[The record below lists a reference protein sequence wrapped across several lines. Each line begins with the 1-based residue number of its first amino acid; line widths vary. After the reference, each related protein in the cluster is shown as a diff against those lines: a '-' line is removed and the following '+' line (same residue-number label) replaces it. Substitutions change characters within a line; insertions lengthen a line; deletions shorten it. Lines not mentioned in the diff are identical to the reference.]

1 MIAGWARTA
10 AAALL
15 AAAALAGCGD
25 DERAAV
31 APDRSASWIDPAG
44 EEPYVGS
51 LDVNPADGSLV
62 LATNRG
68 LYVVPEGADRPQQR
82 TGRLSTPVGDA
93 EVSAALQVHFTGP
106 DELVGSGHP
115 QTGSRVPP
123 VLGLMRSSDAGRTWA
138 SVSELGDSD
147 FHDLQEVRGRLV
159 LSVAGLSQVL
169 VSGDGGRR
177 FATRVTPQPLVDLEV
192 DPRDPR
198 RWVAST
204 EQGLFTSP
212 DDGRTWRP
220 RDPVGPARLA
230 WAADGRLLRADP
242 DGEVLLSRD
251 GGVRWERQGA
261 VGPEPQA
268 LTAEGDA
275 VYAALLDGSVRES
288 RDGGRTWGVR
298 VPAA

>member
-1 MIAGWARTA
+1 MSAGWARTA
-10 AAALL
+10 AAATL

-31 APDRSASWIDPAG
+31 APDRSAAWVDPAG
-44 EEPYVGS
+44 EPPYVGS

-68 LYVVPEGADRPQQR
+68 FYVVPEGAERPERR

-93 EVSAALQVHFTGP
+93 QVSAALQVHFTGP
-106 DELVGSGHP
+106 DELIGSGHP

-123 VLGLMRSSDAGRTWA
+123 VLGLMRSSDGGRTWT

-159 LSVAGLSQVL
+159 LSVAGISQVL
-169 VSGDGGRR
+169 VSGDGGET

-192 DPRDPR
+192 DPADPR

-212 DDGRTWRP
+212 DEGRTWRP
-220 RDPVGPARLA
+220 RDPVGSARLA
-230 WAADGRLLRADP
+230 WAADGRLVRADP
-242 DGEVLLSRD
+242 GGEVHLSRD
-251 GGVRWERQGA
+251 GGVRWEPLGT

-268 LTAEGDA
+268 MTAEGERL
-275 VYAALLDGSVRES
+275 YAALLDGSVHES
-288 RDGGRTWGVR
+288 RDGGRTWRVR
-298 VPAA
+298 VPAE